1 MRYLLKQLR
10 DYNKEV
16 IYMIDALRLRNYDI
30 KARLE
35 KIELY
40 AHNLNINCK
49 DYMFDTYM
57 TLLDNIATLRAL
69 LEDNEND

>member
-16 IYMIDALRLRNYDI
+16 TYMIDALRLRNYDV

-35 KIELY
+35 RIELDV
-40 AHNLNINCK
+40 HNLNIDCK
-49 DYMFDTYM
+49 DYAFDTFM

-69 LEDNEND
+69 LEDERK

>member
-16 IYMIDALRLRNYDI
+16 EYMIAMQNYDI

-40 AHNLNINCK
+40 AHSLDIDCK
-49 DYMFDTYM
+49 DYAFDTY
-57 TLLDNIATLRAL
+57 TDLLDKIATLKAM
-69 LEDNEND
+69 LEDEEK

>member
-16 IYMIDALRLRNYDI
+16 ACMIDIIAINKDDV

-40 AHNLNINCK
+40 AHNLNIDCK
-49 DYMFDTYM
+49 DYAFGTY
-57 TLLDNIATLRAL
+57 TSLLDNIATLKAM
-69 LEDNEND
+69 LEDEEND

>member
-1 MRYLLKQLR
+1 MRYLLKCLR

-16 IYMIDALRLRNYDI
+16 EYMIAMQNYDAE
-30 KARLE
+30 ARLE

-40 AHNLNINCK
+40 VHNLNIDCK
-49 DYMFDTYM
+49 DYAFDTY
-57 TLLDNIATLRAL
+57 TKLLDNIATLKAM